1 MTQFGN
7 LEEIVDFESH
17 MVWSMEVIY
26 VVNFLLLK
34 ELCCPESFF
43 FLRKRTTVIIV
54 KGLSITLWS
63 TLDFNVCR
71 FEKKCLNGSDIFD
84 QTGLFIQTKK
94 QLS

>member
-7 LEEIVDFESH
+7 LEQIVDFESH

-43 FLRKRTTVIIV
+43 FFEKENNCDNC
-54 KGLSITLWS
+54 KGLVYYSVKYS
-63 TLDFNVCR
+63 R
-71 FEKKCLNGSDIFD
+71 F
-84 QTGLFIQTKK
+84 
-94 QLS
+94 